1 MFVLNPTGEDM
12 PVILEV
18 GKEKKTLAELGVGH
32 YTDIVIFDCDISPDN
47 QINKTQ
53 LYHIIADRFA
63 IEKKDY
69 EHLLPMLGQEQDQ
82 EGPIMDFYD
91 SMPEPK
97 SSNITR
103 PTVPTLPKVNLGAT
117 NSGGVPAEY

>member
-1 MFVLNPTGEDM
+1 MFVLNGQDM
-12 PVILEV
+12 PVIMEV

-53 LYHIIADRFA
+53 LYHIISERFG

-69 EHLLPMLGQEQDQ
+69 EHLLPAFGQAQEQDH
-82 EGPIMDFYD
+82 EAPIMDFYD
-91 SMPEPK
+91 SMPAP
-97 SSNITR
+97 R
-103 PTVPTLPKVNLGAT
+103 
-117 NSGGVPAEY
+117 